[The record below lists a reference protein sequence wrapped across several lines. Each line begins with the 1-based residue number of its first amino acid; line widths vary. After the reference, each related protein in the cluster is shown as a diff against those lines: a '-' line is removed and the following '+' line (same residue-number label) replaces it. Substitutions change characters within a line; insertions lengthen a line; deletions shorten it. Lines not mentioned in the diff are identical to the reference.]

1 MEHIIPVSVHR
12 KIARNEGKLEYVCGN
27 SDYVIHFD
35 FDAEWEAHEPKTARF
50 VMADGTYQEQVFT
63 RNECPIPIIENT
75 YSFNVGVYAGN
86 LCTTT
91 PAYIPAKK
99 SILCGGGVHAEP
111 EPDVY
116 NQIIAR
122 IEEESKTAVDAA
134 DLSVEKA
141 DVATQMAKSAEADA
155 QEAEDSA
162 ESALAYASAA
172 ENSALNAAN
181 SEANAGLSA
190 ERAEQAAAESGW
202 MDMHINADGHL
213 IYTRSET
220 VDAVDFEMQE
230 GRLIVSYG

>member
-1 MEHIIPVSVHR
+1 MPIINVTVQKKVAVTEKR
-12 KIARNEGKLEYVCGN
+12 DYYVCGN
-27 SDYVIHFD
+27 SDYVIRFD

-50 VMADGTYQEQVFT
+50 NMPDGTYQERVFT
-63 RNECPIPIIENT
+63 RSECPVPIIEDT

-91 PAYIPAKK
+91 PAYVPAKK
-99 SILCGGGVHAEP
+99 SILCGSGVHAEP

-116 NQIIAR
+116 NQIVAR
-122 IEEESKTAVDAA
+122 IEDESKTAVDAA
-134 DLSVEKA
+134 DLSVERA
-141 DVATQMAKSAEADA
+141 EVATQAAKSAETDA
-155 QEAEDSA
+155 QDAEESA
-162 ESALAYASAA
+162 ESAQAYASAA

-190 ERAEQAAAESGW
+190 DRAEQAANESGW

-220 VDAVDFEMQE
+220 VDTVDFEMQE
-230 GRLIVSYG
+230 GRLLVSYG